1 MAVERLMTQ
10 GLHLTPSTLPSHRSD
25 EEMDE
30 AEGAIVV
37 AKGTSSGRPKKVG
50 CTRSQLSDVL
60 GGGPQIYGIHHES
73 LCCSCTRAMLIFMC
87 AAEVS
92 TVSML
97 SVLMSR
103 KIIPC
108 DPVSA
113 EKTVVRYVY
122 VKRQGMSRFR

>member
-1 MAVERLMTQ
+1 MAVEKLVTQ
-10 GLHLTPSTLPSHRSD
+10 GLHLTPSTLPYHRRD

-37 AKGTSSGRPKKVG
+37 AKGTSSGRPERWAALGVSYQMYG
-50 CTRSQLSDVL
+50 

-97 SVLMSR
+97 SVLMPC
-103 KIIPC
+103 KVIPC
-108 DPVSA
+108 DPLCLL
-113 EKTVVRYVY
+113 
-122 VKRQGMSRFR
+122 KRQW